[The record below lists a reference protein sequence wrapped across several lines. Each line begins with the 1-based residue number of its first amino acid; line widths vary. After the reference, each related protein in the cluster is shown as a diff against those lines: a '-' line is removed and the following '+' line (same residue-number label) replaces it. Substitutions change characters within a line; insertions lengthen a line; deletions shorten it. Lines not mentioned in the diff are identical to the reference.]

1 MSHISGTLCL
11 LPPSIVVIRFLTTSA
26 RHCYI
31 PSFTKNLIKRVRSSH
46 QTCAAKIGALRNF
59 TKFTGKHL
67 CQSLFFLIKL
77 PWPATLLKKRLRHRY
92 FLPNFVK
99 FLRTLFL
106 QNNSGRLLLKSQ
118 VYLMKVWQTYFLHSA
133 FRSIWVK
140 IPMKRLFIIF

>member
-77 PWPATLLKKRLRHRY
+77 PWPAT
-92 FLPNFVK
+92 FVK